1 MTKLQ
6 LILAL
11 TKMRTMAEGTS
22 QVRIH
27 IGNHLYDI
35 DHIDTVID
43 RSHVRMLRRNLCYTA
58 VSRAQERLILIGDE
72 AAIQEGLKVQEE
84 KERDTE
90 LCEMLLDKSTES

>member
-27 IGNHLYDI
+27 IGNLLYDV
-35 DHIDTVID
+35 DHIDTIIDMDTNKPNIVI
-43 RSHVRMLRRNLCYTA
+43 HV
-58 VSRAQERLILIGDE
+58 
-72 AAIQEGLKVQEE
+72 
-84 KERDTE
+84 KEN
-90 LCEMLLDKSTES
+90 

>member
-27 IGNHLYDI
+27 IGNILYDI

-43 RSHVRMLRRNLCYTA
+43 MDTNKPNIVIHV
-58 VSRAQERLILIGDE
+58 
-72 AAIQEGLKVQEE
+72 KE
-84 KERDTE
+84 K
-90 LCEMLLDKSTES
+90 

>member
-11 TKMRTMAEGTS
+11 TKMCTMAEGTS

-27 IGNHLYDI
+27 IGTQLYDV

-43 RSHVRMLRRNLCYTA
+43 MDTNKPNIVIHV
-58 VSRAQERLILIGDE
+58 
-72 AAIQEGLKVQEE
+72 KE
-84 KERDTE
+84 KLT
-90 LCEMLLDKSTES
+90 

>member
-22 QVRIH
+22 QDRIH
-27 IGNHLYDI
+27 IGNQLYDV

-43 RSHVRMLRRNLCYTA
+43 MDTNKPNIVIHV
-58 VSRAQERLILIGDE
+58 
-72 AAIQEGLKVQEE
+72 
-84 KERDTE
+84 KEN
-90 LCEMLLDKSTES
+90 

>member
-22 QVRIH
+22 QVRIN
-27 IGNHLYDI
+27 IGNQLYDI

-43 RSHVRMLRRNLCYTA
+43 MDTNKPNIVIHV
-58 VSRAQERLILIGDE
+58 
-72 AAIQEGLKVQEE
+72 
-84 KERDTE
+84 KEN
-90 LCEMLLDKSTES
+90 

>member
-11 TKMRTMAEGTS
+11 TKMRTMAEGMS
-22 QVRIH
+22 RVRIR

-43 RSHVRMLRRNLCYTA
+43 MDTNKPNIVIHV
-58 VSRAQERLILIGDE
+58 
-72 AAIQEGLKVQEE
+72 
-84 KERDTE
+84 KEN
-90 LCEMLLDKSTES
+90 

>member
-1 MTKLQ
+1 MQLTKLQ

-27 IGNHLYDI
+27 IGNLLYDI

-43 RSHVRMLRRNLCYTA
+43 MDTNKPNIVIHV
-58 VSRAQERLILIGDE
+58 
-72 AAIQEGLKVQEE
+72 
-84 KERDTE
+84 KEN
-90 LCEMLLDKSTES
+90 